1 MPTPAAV
8 QTRINLIR
16 SEATRLADYLA
27 GQPPVA
33 WNHPTACDRWQAADV
48 VAHLVWIGEFY
59 TIFIDR
65 ALRDDLS
72 PPPES
77 PKDPKYATT
86 PPEDFYTLKAFD
98 YRRELGGDLLPTFT
112 RRFAELAAALE
123 QLTPADYDRP
133 CFYHSGN
140 RPLWT
145 LADLAVQELDIHAWD
160 IQSHAATEAHL
171 SPESQPVLLARVIQR
186 PQPPVALPAAA
197 PSPARLRFILSVPV
211 NAAYDLVIAP
221 DSTAIEPAGSAQP
234 DSAFHCAAETF
245 ILLLY
250 RRLDFPQAINAG
262 QISVSGNAE
271 LARQFAAAF

>member
-1 MPTPAAV
+1 MPTPNAV

-16 SEATRLADYLA
+16 SESTRLADYLA
-27 GQPPVA
+27 GQPQAA

-48 VAHLVWIGEFY
+48 IAHLVWIGEFY
-59 TIFIDR
+59 ALFLDR

-77 PKDPKYATT
+77 PKDPKYAAT
-86 PPEDFYTLKAFD
+86 PPEDFYTLKAFE
-98 YRRELGGDLLPTFT
+98 YRRALGGDLLPAFT
-112 RRFAELAAALE
+112 HRFAELAAALE

-145 LADLAVQELDIHAWD
+145 LADLAVQELAIHAWD
-160 IQSHAATEAHL
+160 IQSRAAPEAHL

-197 PSPARLRFILSVPV
+197 PSPARLCFILSGLVD
-211 NAAYDLVIAP
+211 AAYDLLTAP
-221 DSTAIEPAGSAQP
+221 DATAIEPAGPAQP
-234 DSAFHCAAETF
+234 EVTFLCAAETF

-262 QISVSGNAE
+262 QISISGNAE
-271 LARQFAAAF
+271 LAQQFAAAF

>member
-16 SEATRLADYLA
+16 SESSRLADYLA
-27 GQPPVA
+27 GQPSAA

-48 VAHLVWIGEFY
+48 IAHLVWIGEFY
-59 TIFIDR
+59 AIFIDR
-65 ALRDDLS
+65 AFRDDLS

-77 PKDPKYATT
+77 PKDPKYAAT
-86 PPEDFYTLKAFD
+86 PPEDFYTLKAFE
-98 YRRELGGDLLPTFT
+98 YRRELGGDLLPAFT

-123 QLTPADYDRP
+123 RLTPADYDRP

-145 LADLAVQELDIHAWD
+145 LADLAVQELAIHAWD
-160 IQSHAATEAHL
+160 IQSHAAPDARL

-186 PQPPVALPAAA
+186 PQPPVSLPAYA
-197 PSPARLRFILSVPV
+197 PDPARLRFILSGPV
-211 NAAYDLVIAP
+211 STSYDLLTAP
-221 DSTAIEPAGSAQP
+221 DATAIEPAGPAQP
-234 DSAFHCAAETF
+234 AAAFHCAAETF

-250 RRLDFPQAINAG
+250 RRLDFPQAITAG
-262 QISVSGNAE
+262 QISISGNAE
-271 LARQFAAAF
+271 LAQQFAAAF